1 MTTKKRGYS
10 KAEKE
15 EIINNAYKL
24 ARDGLLSNYLKM
36 YAHIVPEKEKKYLVQ
51 SDKINK
57 TGRELKEFRRFS
69 ERLSGLGLLG
79 YAADIIRKNLANNI
93 TERIGSNYM
102 RSEIESIIYDYYDS
116 KIKELNA
123 GRNDVKLVLDEIF
136 TKVQAKKEP

>member
-1 MTTKKRGYS
+1 MSTKRRGYN

-15 EIINNAYKL
+15 EIIDNAYRL
-24 ARDGLLSNYLKM
+24 ARSGLLSNYLKM
-36 YAHIVPEKEKKYLVQ
+36 YAHIIPENDKKYLVQ
-51 SDKINK
+51 SNKINK

-79 YAADIIRKNLANNI
+79 YATDIIRKNLADSV

-102 RSEIESIIYDYYDS
+102 RSELESIIYDYYDS

-123 GRNDVKLVLDEIF
+123 GRNDAKLVLDEIF
-136 TKVQAKKEP
+136 KNTRAEK

>member
-1 MTTKKRGYS
+1 MSTKRRGYN

-15 EIINNAYKL
+15 EIIDNAYRL
-24 ARDGLLSNYLKM
+24 ARSGLLSNYLKM
-36 YAHIVPEKEKKYLVQ
+36 YAHIIPEKEKKYLEQ
-51 SDKINK
+51 SNKINK
-57 TGRELKEFRRFS
+57 TARELKEFRRFS

-79 YAADIIRKNLANNI
+79 YAADIIRKNLANSV

-116 KIKELNA
+116 KINELNA

-136 TKVQAKKEP
+136 KDNQAKK